1 MATLAHPGPAASAR
15 ESFWPI
21 SAALMM
27 VLLIAGFSVQVAM
40 GRSTFAAPLYVHAHA
55 LLFFGWAVLYLAQ
68 NLLVGTGNIA
78 LHKRLGW
85 LSVLWIPAMLALG
98 LIVTVAMVRRGG
110 VPFFFQPLYFL
121 VMDPLTLLVFA
132 GLAATAI
139 RLRRRTQWHRRL
151 MFCGMA
157 ILMGPGI
164 GRLIPMPLLIPYA
177 GWAVFAVV
185 ILFPIAGIARDLRRE
200 GRVHPAWWWGLG
212 TIVVMQF
219 GIDLLTFSPLGQSLY
234 ALATQGSPGATIAPL
249 AFPPFPGV

>member
-1 MATLAHPGPAASAR
+1 MATLAQPRPAASAR
-15 ESFWPI
+15 ETFWPI
-21 SAALMM
+21 SAALMV

-40 GRSTFAAPLYVHAHA
+40 GRSSFAAPLYVHAHA

-85 LSVLWIPAMLALG
+85 LSVVWIPAMLALG
-98 LIVTVAMVRRGG
+98 LIVTVAMVRRGA

-121 VMDPLTLLVFA
+121 IMDPLTLLTFA
-132 GLAATAI
+132 GLAAAAI
-139 RLRRRTQWHRRL
+139 HLRRKTQWHRRL
-151 MFCGMA
+151 MFCGMS
-157 ILMGPGI
+157 ILLGPGI

-212 TIVVMQF
+212 TIVVMQI

-234 ALATQGSPGATIAPL
+234 ALATQGSPGASIAPL
-249 AFPPFPGV
+249 AFPPFPGG